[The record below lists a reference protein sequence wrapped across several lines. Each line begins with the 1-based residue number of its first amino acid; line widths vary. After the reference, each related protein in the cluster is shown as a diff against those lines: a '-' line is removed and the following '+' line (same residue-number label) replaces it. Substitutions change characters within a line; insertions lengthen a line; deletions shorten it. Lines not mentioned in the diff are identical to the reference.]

1 MTDEISESMA
11 EDFDQVLDVRD
22 MKLDLT
28 KDEKLRTAALMMA
41 IRYHTETIIKDAAYL
56 QLMMQREK
64 EAKFSNDPDMEM
76 IHLRP
81 STVTAVVHIAREF
94 ENFLLGKPSSVAS
107 IEVNGERLHGTNT

>member
-1 MTDEISESMA
+1 MTDEISQSMA
-11 EDFDQVLDVRD
+11 DDFDQILDVRD

-64 EAKFSNDPDMEM
+64 EAKFSNDPDIEM

-94 ENFLLGKPSSVAS
+94 ELFLTGQPSQIAS
-107 IEVNGERLHGTNT
+107 IQVGGERLQGSGT